1 MQTMDMREA
10 MSTEQITD
18 AALYRLMTWL
28 SPGFPVGAYAYS
40 HGLEFA
46 VEDGLVSDAQGLCT
60 WIEGILSLGAGA
72 IDGPLFAAAWSAADA
87 GDDGAL
93 LETAELA
100 DCYRATSEMALESR
114 AQGEAFMNT
123 VGESWASAA
132 FAHHAKTL
140 RAADRPVAYCVAV
153 AVAAADAGIPLG
165 PALIAYFHGLAAN
178 LTSAGVRLIPLGQ
191 VAGQRI
197 IEELRAT
204 VSAAAEAAIN
214 TPLDEI
220 GSAAMLVDWT
230 SMQHE
235 TQYTRLFRS

>member
-1 MQTMDMREA
+1 
-10 MSTEQITD
+10 
-18 AALYRLMTWL
+18 
-28 SPGFPVGAYAYS
+28 
-40 HGLEFA
+40 
-46 VEDGLVSDAQGLCT
+46 
-60 WIEGILSLGAGA
+60 
-72 IDGPLFAAAWSAADA
+72 
-87 GDDGAL
+87 
-93 LETAELA
+93 
-100 DCYRATSEMALESR
+100 
-114 AQGEAFMNT
+114 
-123 VGESWASAA
+123 
-132 FAHHAKTL
+132 
-140 RAADRPVAYCVAV
+140 VAYCVAV

-178 LTSAGVRLIPLGQ
+178 LTSAGGRLIPLGQ

-197 IEELRAT
+197 IEELRES